1 MKSRIICVGKIK
13 DFYYRDEIARIQ
25 KEIAGRGSSLE
36 IIELPDEKIPERLS
50 ERNRDLILKKEG
62 EGFNSR
68 IQNQD
73 YVIALCIE
81 GKEITTKQ
89 HKEAVSKAVDR
100 GYTCITYLIGGSLGI
115 AKEWKQKADLRLSFS
130 KMTFPHQLMRM
141 ILCEEILHIL

>member
-1 MKSRIICVGKIK
+1 MKYRIICVGKIK

-36 IIELPDEKIPERLS
+36 IIELPDEKIPDRLS
-50 ERNRDLILKKEG
+50 ERNRELILKKEG
-62 EGFNSR
+62 EGFGPR
-68 IQNQD
+68 ICSQD

-89 HKEAVSKAVDR
+89 HKEAVLKAEDR
-100 GYTCITYLIGGSLGI
+100 GYTCITYLIGGTLGI
-115 AKEWKQKADLRLSFS
+115 SEEWKRGAHLRLSFS
-130 KMTFPHQLMRM
+130 RMTFPHQLMRM